1 MVLGAVQLLGT
12 PYRYG
17 GKSAKTGLDCSG
29 FVSAVVAQ
37 ASGLKLPGSAR
48 DQAKA
53 TRRISREEMKVGD
66 LLFFKSRGREYG
78 HVGIYMGEGRFA
90 HAPHTGAVV
99 RIDTISERRWKNLAG
114 IHRLP
119 LRFAK

>member
-1 MVLGAVQLLGT
+1 MLLGAVQLLGT

-37 ASGLKLPGSAR
+37 ATGLKLTGSAR
-48 DQAKA
+48 DQAQA
-53 TRRISREEMKVGD
+53 TRRVKRDELRVGD
-66 LLFFKSRGREYG
+66 LLFFNSRGRQYG
-78 HVGIYMGEGRFA
+78 HVGIYVGEGRFA
-90 HAPHTGAVV
+90 HAPHTGTVV
-99 RIDTISERRWKNLAG
+99 RIDDLSERRWKRLTG